1 MADNINITLPD
12 GNTVQASGMATD
24 QTLNKMI
31 EEIDKLSKLT
41 KQQKDAMKKVAM
53 ETAKGNN
60 TEEKQNKEL
69 IKAINEIK
77 DESKGGASTF
87 LRDLDIVGSGLKVL
101 GGTVGLAITALSTFV
116 YSVKALGDDLR
127 DTRGGTS
134 LDLTGSGDM
143 NTGAQFRASMQ
154 MLGYSAD
161 ELNARFTDTSQIVA
175 VAGRKSFFELTKEIQ
190 NLTGAGGNLGMS
202 LVQIGEAL
210 DNDLKLRQQIG
221 ILNMLDGNK
230 QAKRSALL
238 YEMQLKAT
246 AVLGKSIDEISGSAD
261 DTLTTNA
268 SVQLLLQSMGEGSQ
282 DFVDQIQRTAS
293 EMSAAGLSQGVN
305 NAIQNAMLESVAFRT
320 DAGGELF
327 KALAI
332 IDDNAGTGLAER
344 IQQINALSKS
354 DPIKAAELMK
364 DFGPALV
371 NTAKDLSE
379 EQLAAI
385 RPLVEGLGDVGDQ
398 IMLSVGQMR
407 QAGDPAEGISELAQ
421 SAATFDNALKKF
433 NASIAGSTNAL
444 FGAFGTPLSQFMNAF
459 TEGEHTLDGVRISQ
473 KKYESLT
480 KEQRKNVKSGNSIFE
495 TLNEVLD
502 DIMKAFTGLFGKT
515 EDATGKVGS
524 LADLLRDKLNPFVKE
539 MGASIAGWIGDL
551 KKEDITGFIDSFVM
565 SLKVVTETVGFL
577 ATAIGKVLSFIVS
590 TETDENGVEQFD
602 LSGTIMKAI
611 AFAFGASIVKK
622 AIGLAFSGATGKI
635 GGGIM
640 NKLGMGGGGV
650 GDDLEKTGKGAGKG
664 AKGML
669 AFGAAAAGV
678 GVALLGISSAM
689 DTFKD
694 MSWGEIA
701 KGVVGITAAL
711 LPFGIAIALLGA
723 AGTGPQA
730 IGLWSIAGVLAAI
743 GVAAAGI
750 GAATAGISLLVDS
763 TEDNIKESD
772 AMTANVK
779 TLSEIEQSQLE
790 GTAKGIE
797 AIADSLNAF
806 GDSTN
811 DSWFSMGGPD
821 ISDQYAML
829 DVFKGFASLDSENL
843 KAFTSEMSN
852 LINTINDL
860 NAIDTAEII
869 ASASALKKLNDAT
882 SSSFGE
888 RLMDTVDMVANRLLP
903 AESPAVNVNSASP
916 TGPGMPTASAGT
928 GIMGPSNELV
938 LERLDTIAMNSDNLK
953 KLKAIDKNT
962 KEVVS

>member
-1 MADNINITLPD
+1 MAENIKITLED
-12 GNTVQASGMATD
+12 GSTIQASGMATESA
-24 QTLNKMI
+24 LRSLI
-31 EEIDKLSKLT
+31 EEINNLEKLT

-69 IKAINEIK
+69 INAINEIK
-77 DESKGGASTF
+77 DEAKGGGAAYVAGMEI
-87 LRDLDIVGSGLKVL
+87 LNSGLKVL

-134 LDLTGSGDM
+134 LDLAGSGDM
-143 NTGAQFRASMQ
+143 NTGAQFRTSMQ

-161 ELNARFTDTSQIVA
+161 ELNARFQDTSQIVA

-221 ILNMLDGNK
+221 ILNLLDGNK

-332 IDDNAGTGLAER
+332 IDQNAGTGLAER

-433 NASIAGSTNAL
+433 NSSIAGSTNAL

-459 TEGEHTLDGVRISQ
+459 TEGEHTLDGVRLSQ
-473 KKYESLT
+473 EQYEKLT

-539 MGASIAGWIGDL
+539 MGASITTWIKDL
-551 KKEDITGFIDSFVM
+551 KKEDITGFIDSFIV
-565 SLKVVTETVGFL
+565 SLKVATEVIGFL
-577 ATAIGKVLSFIVS
+577 GSAIGFITGMIVS
-590 TETDENGVEQFD
+590 TSTDEETGVESFN
-602 LSGTIMKAI
+602 LGATILKAI

-622 AIGLAFSGATGKI
+622 AIGAAFNFGMNKA
-635 GGGIM
+635 GGGLM
-640 NKLGMGGGGV
+640 NKLGMGGGTGK
-650 GDDLEKTGKGAGKG
+650 DLEKTGKGAGKG
-664 AKGML
+664 AIGMA
-669 AFGAAAAGV
+669 AFGVAAAGV
-678 GVALLGISSAM
+678 GVALLGVSSAFE
-689 DTFKD
+689 TFSD
-694 MSWGEIA
+694 MEWGEFGKAI
-701 KGVVGITAAL
+701 GMLSLAL
-711 LPFGIAIALLGA
+711 LPFAIGIAA
-723 AGTGPQA
+723 AGFAGTAAAP
-730 IGLWSIAGVLAAI
+730 GLIAI
-743 GVAAAGI
+743 GVALAGVGIAAAGI
-750 GAATAGISLLVDS
+750 GAAAAGISMLFDS

-806 GDSTN
+806 GDATN
-811 DSWFSMGGPD
+811 DGWFSGPD

-860 NAIDTAEII
+860 NAIDTAEIM

-903 AESPAVNVNSASP
+903 EQTPSVNIASASP
-916 TGPGMPTASAGT
+916 QGDAGDTMVASAGM
-928 GIMGPSNELV
+928 MGPDVIPILN
-938 LERLDTIAMNSDNLK
+938 TIA
-953 KLKAIDKNT
+953 KNT
-962 KEVVS
+962 EKNVKVSDKILRETG

>member
-1 MADNINITLPD
+1 MADNIKITLPD
-12 GNTVQASGMATD
+12 GNTVQASGMASESA
-24 QTLNKMI
+24 LRSLI
-31 EEIDKLSKLT
+31 EEIEKNNKLSQ
-41 KQQKDAMKKVAM
+41 QQKDAMKKVAM

-69 IKAINEIK
+69 INAINEIK
-77 DESKGGASTF
+77 DEAKDGGAAYINGM
-87 LRDLDIVGSGLKVL
+87 DIFNSGLKVL
-101 GGTVGLAITALSTFV
+101 GGTLGLAVTALSTFV

-143 NTGAQFRASMQ
+143 NTGAQFRTSMQ

-161 ELNARFTDTSQIVA
+161 ELNARFEDTSQIVA

-190 NLTGAGGNLGMS
+190 NLTGAGGNLGLS

-221 ILNMLDGNK
+221 ILNLLDGNK

-293 EMSAAGLSQGVN
+293 EMSASGLSQGVN

-327 KALAI
+327 KALSI
-332 IDDNAGTGLAER
+332 IDGEAGKGLTQK
-344 IQQINALSKS
+344 IQQINALAKS
-354 DPIKAAELMK
+354 DPVMAAELMK

-371 NTAKDLSE
+371 DSAKSLSE

-433 NASIAGSTNAL
+433 NSSIAGSTNAL

-459 TEGEHTLDGVRISQ
+459 TEGEHTLDGLRLSQ
-473 KKYESLT
+473 EEYEKLT

-515 EDATGKVGS
+515 EDASGRVGS

-539 MGASIAGWIGDL
+539 MGASIVTWIDDL
-551 KKEDITGFIDSFVM
+551 KKEDITGFIDSFIT
-565 SLKVVTETVGFL
+565 SLKVATEVIGFL
-577 ATAIGKVLSFIVS
+577 GSAIGFVTGLVVS
-590 TETDENGVEQFD
+590 TSTDEDGNTEFN
-602 LSGTIMKAI
+602 LGTTILNAI
-611 AFAFGASIVKK
+611 AFAFGASVVKK
-622 AIGLAFSGATGKI
+622 AIGGAFGFAMDKA

-640 NKLGMGGGGV
+640 NKLGGSGTGKN
-650 GDDLEKTGKGAGKG
+650 LEKTGKGAGKG
-664 AKGML
+664 AIGMA
-669 AFGAAAAGV
+669 AFGVAAAGV
-678 GVALLGISSAM
+678 GVALLGVSSAFE
-689 DTFKD
+689 TFSD
-694 MSWGEIA
+694 MEWGEFGKSI
-701 KGVVGITAAL
+701 GMLSLAL
-711 LPFGIAIALLGA
+711 LPFAIGIAA
-723 AGTGPQA
+723 AGFAGTAAAP
-730 IGLWSIAGVLAAI
+730 GLIAI
-743 GVAAAGI
+743 GVALAGVGLAAAGI
-750 GAATAGISLLVDS
+750 GAAAAGISLLFDS

-806 GDSTN
+806 GDATN
-811 DSWFSMGGPD
+811 DGWFSGPD

-829 DVFKGFASLDSENL
+829 DVFKGFASLDSQNL
-843 KAFTSEMSN
+843 QAFTSEMAN
-852 LINTINDL
+852 LIQTINDL
-860 NAIDTAEII
+860 NAIDTAEIM

-903 AESPAVNVNSASP
+903 EETPSVNIASASP
-916 TGPGMPTASAGT
+916 TGPGIATASAGS
-928 GIMGPSNELV
+928 GIMGNDLV
-938 LERLDTIAMNSDNLK
+938 LARLDSVVTNTDHLK
-953 KLKAIDKNT
+953 HLKGIKTNT
-962 KEVVS
+962 KDAVA

>member
-143 NTGAQFRASMQ
+143 NTGAQFRTSMQ

-161 ELNARFTDTSQIVA
+161 ELNARFQDTSQIVA

-332 IDDNAGTGLAER
+332 IDRNAGTGLAER

-354 DPIKAAELMK
+354 DPIMAAELMK

-398 IMLSVGQMR
+398 IMLSIGQMR

-433 NASIAGSTNAL
+433 NSSIAGSTNAL

-459 TEGEHTLDGVRISQ
+459 TEGEHTLDGVRLSQ
-473 KKYESLT
+473 EDYEKLT

-539 MGASIAGWIGDL
+539 MGASIVKWIDDL
-551 KKEDITGFIDSFVM
+551 KKEDITGFIDSFIM

-577 ATAIGKVLSFIVS
+577 ATAIGKVLSFITV

-602 LSGTIMKAI
+602 LGGTIMKAI

-622 AIGLAFSGATGKI
+622 AISLAFSGATGKI

-650 GDDLEKTGKGAGKG
+650 GDDLEGTGKKAGKG
-664 AKGML
+664 AKGMA
-669 AFGAAAAGV
+669 AFGVAAAGV
-678 GVALLGISSAM
+678 GIALLGVSSAFE
-689 DTFKD
+689 TFRD
-694 MSWGEIA
+694 MEWGEFGKSI
-701 KGVVGITAAL
+701 GMLGLAL
-711 LPFGIAIALLGA
+711 LPFAIGIAA
-723 AGTGPQA
+723 AG
-730 IGLWSIAGVLAAI
+730 IAGTAASPGLIAI
-743 GVAAAGI
+743 GVALAGVGLAAAGI
-750 GAATAGISLLVDS
+750 GAAAAGISMLFDS

-806 GDSTN
+806 GDATN
-811 DSWFSMGGPD
+811 DGWFSGPD
-821 ISDQYAML
+821 ISDQYEML
-829 DVFKGFASLDSENL
+829 NVFKGFASLDSENL

-953 KLKAIDKNT
+953 KLKAIDKST
-962 KEVVS
+962 KDAVA

>member
-1 MADNINITLPD
+1 MAENIKITLED
-12 GNTVQASGMATD
+12 GSTIQASGMATESA
-24 QTLNKMI
+24 LRSLI
-31 EEIDKLSKLT
+31 EEINNLEKLT

-69 IKAINEIK
+69 INAINEIK
-77 DESKGGASTF
+77 DEAKGGGAAYVAGMEI
-87 LRDLDIVGSGLKVL
+87 LNSGLKVL

-134 LDLTGSGDM
+134 LDLAGSGDM
-143 NTGAQFRASMQ
+143 NTGAQFRTSMQ

-161 ELNARFTDTSQIVA
+161 ELNARFQDTSQIVA

-221 ILNMLDGNK
+221 ILNLLDGNK

-332 IDDNAGTGLAER
+332 IDQNAGTGLAER

-433 NASIAGSTNAL
+433 NSSIAGSTNAL

-459 TEGEHTLDGVRISQ
+459 TEGEHTLDGVRLSQ
-473 KKYESLT
+473 EQYEKLT

-539 MGASIAGWIGDL
+539 MGASITTWIKDL
-551 KKEDITGFIDSFVM
+551 KKEDITGFIDSFIV
-565 SLKVVTETVGFL
+565 SLKVATEVIGFL
-577 ATAIGKVLSFIVS
+577 GSAIGFITGMIVS
-590 TETDENGVEQFD
+590 TSTDEETGVEQFN
-602 LSGTIMKAI
+602 LGATILKAI

-622 AIGLAFSGATGKI
+622 AIGAAFNFGMNKA
-635 GGGIM
+635 GGGLM
-640 NKLGMGGGGV
+640 NKLGMGGGTGK
-650 GDDLEKTGKGAGKG
+650 DLEKTGKGAGKG
-664 AKGML
+664 AIGMA
-669 AFGAAAAGV
+669 AFGVAAAGV
-678 GVALLGISSAM
+678 GVALLGVSSAFE
-689 DTFKD
+689 TFSD
-694 MSWGEIA
+694 MEWGEFGKAI
-701 KGVVGITAAL
+701 GMLSLAL
-711 LPFGIAIALLGA
+711 LPFAIGIAA
-723 AGTGPQA
+723 AGFAGTAAAP
-730 IGLWSIAGVLAAI
+730 GLIAI
-743 GVAAAGI
+743 GVALAGVGIAAAGI
-750 GAATAGISLLVDS
+750 GAAAAGISMLFDS

-806 GDSTN
+806 GDATN
-811 DSWFSMGGPD
+811 DGWFSGPD

-860 NAIDTAEII
+860 NAIDTAEIM

-903 AESPAVNVNSASP
+903 EQTPSVNIASASP
-916 TGPGMPTASAGT
+916 QGDAGDTMVASAGM
-928 GIMGPSNELV
+928 MGPDVIPILN
-938 LERLDTIAMNSDNLK
+938 TIA
-953 KLKAIDKNT
+953 KNT
-962 KEVVS
+962 EKNVKVSDKILRETG

>member
-1 MADNINITLPD
+1 MAENIKITLED
-12 GNTVQASGMATD
+12 GSTIQASGMATESA
-24 QTLNKMI
+24 LRSLI
-31 EEIDKLSKLT
+31 EEINNLEKLT

-69 IKAINEIK
+69 INAINEIK
-77 DESKGGASTF
+77 DEAKDGGAAYITGM
-87 LRDLDIVGSGLKVL
+87 DIFNSGLKVL

-134 LDLTGSGDM
+134 LDLAGSGDM
-143 NTGAQFRASMQ
+143 NTGAQFRTSMQ

-161 ELNARFTDTSQIVA
+161 ELNARFQDTSQIVA

-221 ILNMLDGNK
+221 ILNLLDGNK

-332 IDDNAGTGLAER
+332 IDQNAGTGLAER

-433 NASIAGSTNAL
+433 NSSIAGSTNAL

-459 TEGEHTLDGVRISQ
+459 TEGEHTLDGVRLSQ
-473 KKYESLT
+473 EQYEKLT

-539 MGASIAGWIGDL
+539 MGASITTWIKDL
-551 KKEDITGFIDSFVM
+551 KKEDITGFIDSFIV
-565 SLKVVTETVGFL
+565 SLKVATEVIGFL
-577 ATAIGKVLSFIVS
+577 GSAIGFITGMIVS
-590 TETDENGVEQFD
+590 TSTDEETGVEQFN
-602 LSGTIMKAI
+602 LGATILKAI

-622 AIGLAFSGATGKI
+622 AIGAAFNFGMNKA
-635 GGGIM
+635 GGGLM
-640 NKLGMGGGGV
+640 NKLGMGGGTGK
-650 GDDLEKTGKGAGKG
+650 DLEKTGKGAGKG
-664 AKGML
+664 AIGMA
-669 AFGAAAAGV
+669 AFGVAAAGV
-678 GVALLGISSAM
+678 GVALLGVSSAFE
-689 DTFKD
+689 TFSD
-694 MSWGEIA
+694 MEWGEFGKAI
-701 KGVVGITAAL
+701 GMLSLAL
-711 LPFGIAIALLGA
+711 LPFAIGIAA
-723 AGTGPQA
+723 AGFAGTAAAP
-730 IGLWSIAGVLAAI
+730 GLIAI
-743 GVAAAGI
+743 GVALAGVGIAAAGI
-750 GAATAGISLLVDS
+750 GAAAAGISMLFDS

-806 GDSTN
+806 GDATN
-811 DSWFSMGGPD
+811 DGWFSGPD

-860 NAIDTAEII
+860 NAIDTAEIM

-903 AESPAVNVNSASP
+903 EQTPSVNIASASP
-916 TGPGMPTASAGT
+916 QGDAGDTMVASAGM
-928 GIMGPSNELV
+928 MGPDVIPILN
-938 LERLDTIAMNSDNLK
+938 TIA
-953 KLKAIDKNT
+953 KNT
-962 KEVVS
+962 EKNVKVSDKILRETG